1 MDGNV
6 QFERE
11 AATDEL
17 DETLHLQAFYV
28 HSDSSWQSHTAATR
42 RSPRNSSGPRLIE
55 TRAIATAL

>member
-17 DETLHLQAFYV
+17 HETLHLQVFYER
-28 HSDSSWQSHTAATR
+28 SDSNWQTNTIPTR
-42 RSPRNSSGPRLIE
+42 HSPQPTSGPRLIE
-55 TRAIATAL
+55 TRATATAP